1 MDEAVRTRALELVRR
16 DLELAERM
24 RSLDPSPGEV
34 MRIEELRAMIE
45 ALSTGCR
52 AGQHEFVVR
61 EGVPQLYC
69 RRCGIGKVP
78 EVQRPGVVDGDDAAQ
93 TIYRQAQK
101 IEDLRHKVQSQERA
115 ISEQRATI
123 EALHEAEGRLV
134 RQRDELR
141 QQVDSQVII
150 RGIGKAERE
159 RYVKQIGQL
168 VGERDRLKEQVGTLE
183 ARVREQ
189 ADVIFSARSKA
200 EFFEQQWSL
209 ADDAAKS
216 LKAEVASLRA
226 DGAVA
231 MALVEH
237 GLNPPLASHVP
248 RDPDGAL
255 KRRIED
261 LEQNLGRMQVAR
273 DMASEQL
280 ASLRRS
286 IRGFARQHAP

>member
-1 MDEAVRTRALELVRR
+1 MDEAVRTRLLERFR
-16 DLELAERM
+16 KDLDDSRLRGVAKSQYEQEL
-24 RSLDPSPGEV
+24 EV
-34 MRIEELRAMIE
+34 LIE

-52 AGQHEFVVR
+52 SGQHDYATR
-61 EGVPQLYC
+61 DGHPPLYC
-69 RRCGIGKVP
+69 RRCGVGKVP
-78 EVQRPGVVDGDDAAQ
+78 RPERPGVVDGADAAQ

-115 ISEQRATI
+115 ISEQ
-123 EALHEAEGRLV
+123 LAEL
-134 RQRDELR
+134 EKSR
-141 QQVDSQVII
+141 QQVEALQGRIDSQVMMGAISES
-150 RGIGKAERE
+150 ERE

-216 LKAEVASLRA
+216 LKAEIASLRA

-261 LEQNLGRMQVAR
+261 LEQKLGRMQVAR
-273 DMASEQL
+273 DAASEQL
-280 ASLRRS
+280 ARLRRS